1 MSDEELTPGQVKE
14 ITDYVDIEAPPPEG
28 EPTALILFGTNQA
41 APAVIA
47 AGRYHRGLAPLL
59 IATGGV
65 NRHNGIVE
73 GREFARLLAAADVP
87 GTAVHVE
94 DQSANTWQNVELSL
108 PYLREA
114 LGMGLRLTVMSK
126 WYHRRAVHALRT
138 LLPEAAPFYAI
149 SWEPLYAGMP
159 VTRDSWP
166 DIPDGRRRVVRES
179 QEIPRR
185 VADGS
190 YRAAEK
196 ADGAWQLYCRWPCH
210 RGPPHLADRDHGG
223 DSARTRAFH
232 ATLGA
237 WWGRVRRISA
247 TIATI
252 ARAPTAAVQ
261 PMTYQMCPATHSTAR
276 MTSTTP
282 PR

>member
-1 MSDEELTPGQVKE
+1 MSDDELSPGQVKE
-14 ITDYVDIEAPPPEG
+14 ITAYVDIEARPPDD
-28 EPTALILFGTNQA
+28 EPTALILFGTNQS

-59 IATGGV
+59 IATGGI

-73 GREFARLLAAADVP
+73 GREFARLFAAADVP
-87 GTAVHVE
+87 STAVRVE
-94 DQSANTWQNVELSL
+94 DQSADTWQNVELAL

-114 LGMGLRLTVMSK
+114 LGMGLRLTVVSK
-126 WYHRRAVHALRT
+126 WYHRRTVHALRT

-149 SWEPLYAGMP
+149 SWEPLYAGVP

-196 ADGAWQLYCRWPCH
+196 ADGAWRLCGG
-210 RGPPHLADRDHGG
+210 RGYRGAYGLSSVSR
-223 DSARTRAFH
+223 ARMRA
-232 ATLGA
+232 
-237 WWGRVRRISA
+237 
-247 TIATI
+247 
-252 ARAPTAAVQ
+252 
-261 PMTYQMCPATHSTAR
+261 CPAR
-276 MTSTTP
+276 